1 MSNGLPRKA
10 AVGIPGNT
18 VNISP
23 STYFIAKRMEDAG
36 MLRPGQALM
45 LAATLPNR
53 ARTRTT
59 NGQFAS
65 PKRGKK

>member
-1 MSNGLPRKA
+1 MANGLPRKA
-10 AVGIPGNT
+10 KVGIPGNS

-23 STYFIAKRMEDAG
+23 ATYFVAKRMERAG

-45 LAATLPNR
+45 LAATLPIKT
-53 ARTRTT
+53 AK
-59 NGQFAS
+59 